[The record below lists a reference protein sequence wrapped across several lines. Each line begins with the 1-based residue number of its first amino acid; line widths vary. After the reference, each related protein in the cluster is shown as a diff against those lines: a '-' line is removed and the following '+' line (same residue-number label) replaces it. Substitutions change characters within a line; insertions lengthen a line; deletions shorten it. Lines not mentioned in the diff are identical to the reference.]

1 MKVISEIST
10 VQATI
15 LSSQLKEMLWT
26 VNSEDTF
33 QGMCKPIKLVY
44 HPREPF
50 YVIKQVS
57 SKSKNNEMVR
67 SSITMDTITLIQLC
81 NKPQF
86 VLKVFKCSNYI
97 STRHL
102 QLICVISSNLMQK
115 YPNHSTCQKLIVV
128 DNS

>member
-1 MKVISEIST
+1 MKVISEISM

-57 SKSKNNEMVR
+57 SKSKNTGIVR
-67 SSITMDTITLIQLC
+67 SSITMDTITLIQ
-81 NKPQF
+81 
-86 VLKVFKCSNYI
+86 
-97 STRHL
+97 
-102 QLICVISSNLMQK
+102 
-115 YPNHSTCQKLIVV
+115 
-128 DNS
+128 